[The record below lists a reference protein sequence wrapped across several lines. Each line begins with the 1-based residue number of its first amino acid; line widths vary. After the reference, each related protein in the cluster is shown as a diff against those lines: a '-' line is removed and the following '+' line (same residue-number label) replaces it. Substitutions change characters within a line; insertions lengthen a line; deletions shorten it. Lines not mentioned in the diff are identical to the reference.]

1 MKACAFPVDAYA
13 ANILIGSEIFGV
25 ALPTIRGGD
34 CVLLRKIMVLGWWTG
49 EASWSWI
56 DDV

>member
-1 MKACAFPVDAYA
+1 MDAYA
-13 ANILIGSEIFGV
+13 ANILIGSENFGV

-34 CVLLRKIMVLGWWTG
+34 CVLLRKIVVLGWWTG